1 MAIPAHMVKRF
12 DALKRACID
21 GKLALLECQDAKSGE
36 PRYVLCAVN
45 QQHDESLFVPFAH
58 MTPDDNP
65 YKAYIP
71 PTP

>member
-1 MAIPAHMVKRF
+1 MAIPDHMVDRF
-12 DALKRACID
+12 NTLKQACVD

-45 QQHDESLFVPFAH
+45 QHHDEFLFAPFAH

-65 YKAYIP
+65 YDAYIP